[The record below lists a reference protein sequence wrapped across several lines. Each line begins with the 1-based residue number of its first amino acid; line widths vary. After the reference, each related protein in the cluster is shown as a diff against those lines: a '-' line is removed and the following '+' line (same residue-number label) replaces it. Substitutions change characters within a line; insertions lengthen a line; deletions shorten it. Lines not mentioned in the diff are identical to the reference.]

1 MALTLNEGPAEPVVV
16 SALATETFTPPDSP
30 RTYTLAPLSYRQR
43 SAMLRELR
51 RLGGIKPDR
60 SVLLEGMRAALRE
73 IAPAN
78 LVECLAVIEAAEADP
93 DDAAAQ
99 ARLALVEQAVVDV
112 PAYAA
117 LAEAQLRYN
126 DAIPLVATRH
136 ALRGWDGPGLPPF
149 ATGTDGLVAE
159 TLLDLLPAPELT
171 VLGWRAYVLAVLG
184 RSAEGN
190 SEGRSPSPAAPI
202 TTPAG

>member
-1 MALTLNEGPAEPVVV
+1 MALTLNGTADPVVV
-16 SALATETFTPPDSP
+16 TALATETFTPPDSP
-30 RTYTLAPLSYRQR
+30 RSYTLAPLSYRQR

-51 RLGGIKPDR
+51 REGGIKPDR
-60 SVLLEGMRAALRE
+60 AVLLEGMRAALRE

-78 LVECLAVIEAAEADP
+78 LTECLAAVEAAEADP

-117 LAEAQLRYN
+117 LAEAQVRYN
-126 DAIPLVATRH
+126 EAIPLVATRH
-136 ALRGWDGPGLPPF
+136 ALRGWDGPGLRPY
-149 ATGTDGLVAE
+149 ATGADGLVPEA
-159 TLLDLLPAPELT
+159 LLDLLPAPELT
-171 VLGWRAYVLAVLG
+171 ALGWRAYVLAVLG

-190 SEGRSPSPAAPI
+190 SAGPSPSPAAP
-202 TTPAG
+202 TASPAG